1 MRWSG
6 HDVGRCRRIC
16 DFISTTRAAILM
28 RRNRSVSNWATA
40 KLERLGIAAR
50 KPHINQ

>member
-1 MRWSG
+1 
-6 HDVGRCRRIC
+6 
-16 DFISTTRAAILM
+16 M